1 MHLYLFTYRPTI
13 VLYIRAQYLLENL
26 VDVSFQTHNL
36 YSKRSMPAFLSKKT
50 FDTVF
55 VGNTNIPL
63 KNILLMARFGRL
75 KVYS

>member
-36 YSKRSMPAFLSKKT
+36 YSKRSMPAFLSKKH
-50 FDTVF
+50 
-55 VGNTNIPL
+55 L
-63 KNILLMARFGRL
+63 KLFSLETQINH
-75 KVYS
+75 